1 MNPIIPLLFL
11 FGYFGLLFFISRKT
25 SKSTQKDAFFTG
37 ERNSPWFLVA
47 FGMIGASLS
56 GVTFVSVPGEV
67 NQSYFYYMQVVVGY
81 AIGYAVIATVLLPLY
96 YKLNLISIYSYLENR
111 FGNYSYKT
119 GAVFFL
125 ISRLLGSSIRVLL
138 AAGVLQFILFDA
150 LGIPFVITVFL
161 TVLLIWL
168 YTRIGGIKTIVWT
181 DTLQTAFM
189 LLAVILTLAYLLS
202 DLDFNSAGGL
212 LEYFK
217 NEPRFTF
224 MDTDWRSG
232 TFFIKQIVSGAF
244 ITIVMTG
251 LDQDMMQKNLTCRSL
266 SAARKN
272 MTWFTVIL
280 VIVNFLF
287 LSLGLLLFVYAEQ
300 HGIEL
305 PSRGDE
311 VFPFLAMNHFPA
323 FAGILFILGI
333 TAAAYSSADSTLT
346 ALTTSFCYDILNFEQ
361 RFPAEKQE
369 KIRKQIHFMFSML
382 MFLLIILFRWMND
395 QSIIKTVLTVAGY
408 TYGPLLGLFAFGLVT
423 QLKVKEKFVPI
434 CAVHAPVLS
443 YVISQNSQNWFWG
456 YSFGFE
462 ILLVNGLLM
471 FLGLWLIRE
480 K

>member
-1 MNPIIPLLFL
+1 
-11 FGYFGLLFFISRKT
+11 
-25 SKSTQKDAFFTG
+25 
-37 ERNSPWFLVA
+37 
-47 FGMIGASLS
+47 
-56 GVTFVSVPGEV
+56 
-67 NQSYFYYMQVVVGY
+67 
-81 AIGYAVIATVLLPLY
+81 
-96 YKLNLISIYSYLENR
+96 
-111 FGNYSYKT
+111 
-119 GAVFFL
+119 
-125 ISRLLGSSIRVLL
+125 
-138 AAGVLQFILFDA
+138 
-150 LGIPFVITVFL
+150 
-161 TVLLIWL
+161 
-168 YTRIGGIKTIVWT
+168 
-181 DTLQTAFM
+181 
-189 LLAVILTLAYLLS
+189 
-202 DLDFNSAGGL
+202 
-212 LEYFK
+212 
-217 NEPRFTF
+217 

>member
-11 FGYFGLLFFISRKT
+11 FAYFGLLFVIARKT

-81 AIGYAVIATVLLPLY
+81 AIGYVVIASVLLPLY

-111 FGNYSYKT
+111 FGAYSYKT

-150 LGIPFVITVFL
+150 LGIPFVVTVFI

-189 LLAVILTLAYLLS
+189 LLAVILTLVYLIS
-202 DLDFNSAGGL
+202 DLDFTSAGGL
-212 LEYFK
+212 LSFFK

-232 TFFIKQIVSGAF
+232 TFFIKQIISGAF

-266 SAARKN
+266 SDAKKN
-272 MTWFTVIL
+272 MAWFTVIL

-287 LSLGLLLFVYAEQ
+287 LSLGLLLYVYAEQ

-305 PSRGDE
+305 PTRGDE
-311 VFPFLAMNHFPA
+311 VFPFLAMNYFPA

-346 ALTTSFCYDILNFEQ
+346 ALTTSFCYDILNFEK
-361 RFPAEKQE
+361 RYPIEKQD
-369 KIRKQIHFMFSML
+369 KIRKQIHFMFT
-382 MFLLIILFRWMND
+382 MFMFFLIILFRWMND

-408 TYGPLLGLFAFGLVT
+408 TYGPLLGLFAFGLLT
-423 QLKVKEKFVPI
+423 QRKVKELFVPFI
-434 CAVHAPVLS
+434 AVLAPILSFVL
-443 YVISQNSQNWFWG
+443 SQNSVDWLWG

-462 ILLVNGLLM
+462 ILLVNGILM